1 MPSLVI
7 ATLDGSTNAEAILP
21 HALFFARETQSV
33 LTLLRVILPPEE
45 PPYGVPYIPDDWYA
59 RETSWTRNYLDG
71 LAARLESPGVRVQ
84 THYVEGVLAGGA
96 ITDFAVQHPDTRLIA
111 LASNGRG
118 PAGLLLFGNVAG
130 EVFASAPTSLL
141 LLHPAK
147 DEQLPPGPIKPA
159 SYQTIVVPLDGT
171 VTSKRALE
179 RATTLAQDCHA
190 SLLLVAPLPTL
201 YVEKEVLIDEVMEP
215 YLQSVPENEEK
226 KLSDFLEGQ
235 AEQLRTITG
244 LTVETAVD
252 DGNPTTFIERFFGKD
267 QQQHVLI
274 VTTREQAESKVISFL
289 HRSNAPVL
297 FLHG

>member
-1 MPSLVI
+1 MPSQMI

-33 LTLLRVILPPEE
+33 LLLLRVILPPGE
-45 PPYGVPYIPDDWYA
+45 PAYDVPYIPDDWYA
-59 RETSWTRNYLDG
+59 GEVSWTRNYLDG
-71 LAARLESPGVRVQ
+71 LAARLESPGVHVQ

-96 ITDFAVQHPDTRLIA
+96 ITDFALHHPDTRLIA
-111 LASNGRG
+111 LASHGRG

-130 EVFASAPTSLL
+130 DVFATAPTSLL
-141 LLHPAK
+141 LLHPVK
-147 DEQLPPGPIKPA
+147 DEQLPLGPIKPA
-159 SYQTIVVPLDGT
+159 SYRTIVVPLDGT
-171 VTSKRALE
+171 MTSKRALE

-215 YLQSVPENEEK
+215 YLQSVPEHEEK

-267 QQQHVLI
+267 QQHVLV
-274 VTTREQAESKVISFL
+274 VTTREQAERKVISFL